1 MRVLWAWFPRSK
13 KGSCLPIGRLRG
25 CTSPISQAHFSAPAG
40 DAPLMPHFSAMRN
53 GGKNRLGRSP
63 LRTSL
68 GYEAA
73 PASRLC
79 PARDPC
85 CGPCLCHYTRPP
97 WAAGPMAGRFPRP
110 GLPWKSGVPAAGS
123 PASDDC
129 QLKPPLCKG
138 RWHGRSR
145 DGGIVGTWVRQP
157 LSQPYGL
164 PAPLTQG
171 SL

>member
-1 MRVLWAWFPRSK
+1 MAGWFPPPGLLWRSGVPSAGSRSFRSLPGQKPPLCKGRWHGVGRDGGIVGTWVRQPLSQPYGLPAPLTQGSLWAWRKPAPQPGTPR
-13 KGSCLPIGRLRG
+13 L
-25 CTSPISQAHFSAPAG
+25 
-40 DAPLMPHFSAMRN
+40 
-53 GGKNRLGRSP
+53 
-63 LRTSL
+63 
-68 GYEAA
+68 
-73 PASRLC
+73 
-79 PARDPC
+79 
-85 CGPCLCHYTRPP
+85 P

>member
-13 KGSCLPIGRLRG
+13 KGSCLPIGRLVLLNG
-25 CTSPISQAHFSAPAG
+25 LVSGLPAWWG
-40 DAPLMPHFSAMRN
+40 RFPLGVSFARS
-53 GGKNRLGRSP
+53 KETKTRLGRSP